1 MESIKKYPT
10 SKLHISSLIFNS
22 VMNKINVLTKDELI
36 MVSLLF
42 KAYHKINE
50 ERKKYLTELDEVSV
64 VLSTVFIQVP
74 LFCSG

>member
-1 MESIKKYPT
+1 
-10 SKLHISSLIFNS
+10 
-22 VMNKINVLTKDELI
+22 MNKINVLTKDELI

-64 VLSTVFIQVP
+64 VFSTVFIQVP